1 MNTYDL
7 SAISALVVDDNPHM
21 CRMIRAML
29 NGFGIR
35 TVVEASDGADGLER
49 VATMPVDI
57 LIIDWEMPVLNGAE
71 MVRMI
76 RNPAHE
82 LAYCPI
88 IMLTGHC
95 TENRTRQALE
105 LGVNDVLSKPCS
117 SKALYLRILDAVVRP
132 RTFIRSDTYFGPKP
146 RIDKNA
152 SRVREQ
158 PEVIDKRGS
167 SQTESDQK
175 AVDAFML

>member
-1 MNTYDL
+1 MKTYDL
-7 SAISALVVDDNPHM
+7 SDISALVVDDNAHM

-35 TVVEASDGADGLER
+35 TVVEATDGADGLER
-49 VATMPVDI
+49 VATRPVDI
-57 LIIDWEMPVLNGAE
+57 LIIDWEMPVLDGAE

-76 RNPAHE
+76 RNPEHE

-105 LGVNDVLSKPCS
+105 LGVNDILSKPCS

-132 RTFIRSDTYFGPKP
+132 RPFIRSDTYFGPKP
-146 RIDKNA
+146 RTEVNA
-152 SRVREQ
+152 KKVREQ
-158 PEVIDKRGS
+158 PELIDKRSNIPSG
-167 SQTESDQK
+167 QD
-175 AVDAFML
+175 AADAFML